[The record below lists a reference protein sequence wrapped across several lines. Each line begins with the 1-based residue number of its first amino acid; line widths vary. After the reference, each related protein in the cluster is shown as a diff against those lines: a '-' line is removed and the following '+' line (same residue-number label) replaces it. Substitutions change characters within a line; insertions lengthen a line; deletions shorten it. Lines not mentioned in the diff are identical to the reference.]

1 MCACVRACACV
12 RERRGWSCRCYWHI
26 IGVSFLKKEI
36 EKFNDSA
43 QSLKVCVC
51 VQVLELSADVLQKIP
66 ALIDYEGT
74 RKLLKDDLSPLNVVL
89 LQEIQRY
96 NTLLHTIRSVGVCV
110 RCS

>member
-1 MCACVRACACV
+1 MLLHSAYSMFSSKQKNAMTHVALHKV
-12 RERRGWSCRCYWHI
+12 QPSFVQWRCI
-26 IGVSFLKKEI
+26 
-36 EKFNDSA
+36 
-43 QSLKVCVC
+43 C

-96 NTLLHTIRSVGVCV
+96 NILLHTIRSVCV
-110 RCS
+110 RL